1 MKAFTFELEPLLF
14 MRKTA
19 EEACGEKLQT
29 ELHKLHEM
37 QEILKNLHTEYRESC
52 TKLNSG
58 SFSISELEFHNRW
71 SNRLLKQL
79 NEARSAV
86 MAQTR
91 RVNDLRKEMLEL
103 HQDKRVIEVLKEK
116 EYKKY
121 VKEADRQENKD
132 NDELTIQRFNL
143 NK

>member
-1 MKAFTFELEPLLF
+1 MKAFTFDLEPLLF

-29 ELHKLHEM
+29 ELHRLHEM
-37 QEILKNLHTEYRESC
+37 QEILKNLHTQYKESSS
-52 TKLNSG
+52 KLHSG
-58 SFSISELEFHNRW
+58 KININDLEFHNRW

-86 MAQTR
+86 MVQTKK
-91 RVNDLRKEMLEL
+91 VNELRKEMLEK
-103 HQDKRVIEVLKEK
+103 HQDKRVIEVLREK
-116 EYKKY
+116 EFKKY

-132 NDELTIQRFNL
+132 NDELTIQRFSL

>member
-1 MKAFTFELEPLLF
+1 MKAFTFDLEPLLF

-29 ELHKLHEM
+29 ELHRLHEM
-37 QEILKNLHTEYRESC
+37 QEILKNLHTQYKESSS
-52 TKLNSG
+52 KLQSG
-58 SFSISELEFHNRW
+58 TISICDLEFHNRW

-79 NEARSAV
+79 NEARTAV
-86 MAQTR
+86 MAQTK
-91 RVNDLRKEMLEL
+91 RVNELRKEMLEL
-103 HQDKRVIEVLKEK
+103 HHEKRAIEVLKEK
-116 EYKKY
+116 EFKKY

-132 NDELTIQRFNL
+132 NDELTIQRFSL